1 MKALDVPGME
11 LAQVARGTDRP
22 EVLDGAVEG
31 RTAGQAPEVDGS
43 TALVGAGVGDLAVG
57 DLVAARVV
65 GSEGVDLVAELLE
78 VVTSR
83 RRVAVSA

>member
-1 MKALDVPGME
+1 MGD
-11 LAQVARGTDRP
+11 RGFDA
-22 EVLDGAVEG
+22 VHDGAVEG

-43 TALVGAGVGDLAVG
+43 TTLVGAGVETLEVG

-65 GSEGVDLVAELLE
+65 GSGGVDLVAELLE